1 VTGPTPRQP
10 SRPTPPPA
18 PPRISPLPFA
28 GMIGL
33 ACVLFL
39 DVGSTIVLPW
49 WGVALLLLAWL
60 ALFVLACAWWT
71 PHPRRLPWLAVVGV
85 VLWIVVVVGVNLA
98 TR

>member
-1 VTGPTPRQP
+1 VSRSTPRQP

-39 DVGSTIVLPW
+39 DLGSTIVLPW
-49 WGVALLLLAWL
+49 WAVALLVVVWV

-71 PHPRRLPWLAVVGV
+71 PRPGRLPWLAMVGFAV
-85 VLWIVVVVGVNLA
+85 WVVVVLLVTVA
-98 TR
+98 AR

>member
-85 VLWIVVVVGVNLA
+85 VLWIVVVVGVNVA

>member
-1 VTGPTPRQP
+1 
-10 SRPTPPPA
+10 
-18 PPRISPLPFA
+18 
-28 GMIGL
+28 MIGL

-60 ALFVLACAWWT
+60 TLFVLACAWWT

-85 VLWIVVVVGVNLA
+85 VLWIVVVVVVNVA

>member
-1 VTGPTPRQP
+1 VTPREA

-39 DVGSTIVLPW
+39 DLGATIVLRW
-49 WGVALLLLAWL
+49 WAVTGLVVVWV
-60 ALFVLACAWWT
+60 ALFVIACAWWS
-71 PHPRRLPWLAVVGV
+71 PHPKRVAWLPVVGV
-85 VLWIVVVVGVNLA
+85 VIWLAVTVSVNLA